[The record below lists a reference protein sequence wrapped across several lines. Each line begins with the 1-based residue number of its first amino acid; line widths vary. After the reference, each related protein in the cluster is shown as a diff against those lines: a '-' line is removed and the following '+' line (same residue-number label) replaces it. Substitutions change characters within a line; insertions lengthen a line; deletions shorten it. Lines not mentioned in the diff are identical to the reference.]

1 MSTAPASEPR
11 AHGRASSPMRALQP
25 LGDTSDAG
33 APAASAR
40 DAVAEAAAATVDSIS
55 PETTPA
61 AVLRRGSMS
70 GTDVD
75 EAVERYAALFPG
87 TEFHIER
94 GRRDFSYRYSLFGDQ
109 DVTMR
114 SSSIAAEHWGRLPAL
129 PDHVVVWW
137 REGSGVIDP
146 GPNEQR
152 SSGSRPVMLPSG
164 RSFGFRF
171 QAGVMNLVHVDAG
184 FLADAASELREGPAR
199 PVVFDHMRV
208 PDADASARWRRAVGE
223 ASPVLQDADTTP
235 VLRTQAALLV
245 ARATLELFPWHDVPL
260 SAELRAPRMA
270 AVRTAI
276 EYLHHH
282 ADRPITP
289 ADAARAAGISTR
301 VLQLAVRRYED
312 TTPSAL
318 LRTIRLDRV
327 HGELRAASPA
337 ATTVRAVAERWGF
350 GHLGR
355 FAASY
360 AERFGELP
368 STTLRR

>member
-1 MSTAPASEPR
+1 MSTASAPDAR
-11 AHGRASSPMRALQP
+11 AHAASPLHALHP
-25 LGDTSDAG
+25 FDDDAARLAD
-33 APAASAR
+33 APAARAP
-40 DAVAEAAAATVDSIS
+40 AAEATVDSIS
-55 PETTPA
+55 PAPA
-61 AVLRRGSMS
+61 TVRRGSMS
-70 GTDVD
+70 GTDLD
-75 EAVERYAALFPG
+75 EAVERYVALYPG
-87 TEFHIER
+87 TELQAER
-94 GRRDFSYRYSLFGDQ
+94 GRADFSYRYSAFGDQ
-109 DVTMR
+109 NVTLR
-114 SSSIAAEHWGRLPAL
+114 SSSFGAAHWGRLPAL

-146 GPNEQR
+146 GPHEQR
-152 SSGSRPVMLPSG
+152 SSGSRPFMLPTG
-164 RSFGFRF
+164 RPFAFRF
-171 QAGVMNLVHVDAG
+171 EAGVMNLVHVDAG
-184 FLADAASELREGPAR
+184 FLAEAATELREGPSR
-199 PVVFDHMRV
+199 PIVFDHMRP

-223 ASPVLQDADTTP
+223 ASPVLQDAAAGP
-235 VLRTQAALLV
+235 VLRTEAALLV
-245 ARATLELFPWHDVPL
+245 ARATLQLFPWHDVAL
-260 SAELRAPRMA
+260 SDELRTPRMS
-270 AVRTAI
+270 AVRAAI

-327 HGELRAASPA
+327 RSELRAASPTT
-337 ATTVRAVAERWGF
+337 TTVRAVAEQWGF

-368 STTLRR
+368 SATLRR